1 MWGTAQG
8 SSWRG
13 QKLSSEIIARV
24 GVNIRTKVLRLVLY
38 IYIYIYIY
46 IYYLKNISYFPREW
60 RWESHFPPEKKSVV
74 DKAFLASQFKN

>member
-24 GVNIRTKVLRLVLY
+24 GINIRTKVLRLV
-38 IYIYIYIY
+38 IYIYIC
-46 IYYLKNISYFPREW
+46 YLKNISYFPREW